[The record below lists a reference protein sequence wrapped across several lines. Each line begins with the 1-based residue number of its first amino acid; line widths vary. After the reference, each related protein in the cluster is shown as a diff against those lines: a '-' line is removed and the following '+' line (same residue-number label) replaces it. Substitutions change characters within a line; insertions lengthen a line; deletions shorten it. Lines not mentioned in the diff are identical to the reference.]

1 LTGLSWERTCLISS
15 SLLSVGS
22 GLVSCLEGP
31 AASQE
36 GRGESSSLLSSMI
49 MVAFLSAATSKS
61 PGRLMR
67 GISSS
72 LLDIISKTFKIDLG
86 SDQGCFF
93 CYLSVKH
100 VWR

>member
-1 LTGLSWERTCLISS
+1 MTGLSWERTCLISS

-49 MVAFLSAATSKS
+49 MVVFLLATANKS
-61 PGRLMR
+61 PGRLTR

-72 LLDIISKTFKIDLG
+72 LLDIIQQKLISKLIWEVIKGIN
-86 SDQGCFF
+86 SSVI
-93 CYLSVKH
+93 YL
-100 VWR
+100 